1 MRKWRSELSFVLW
14 QHSPSRFWI
23 FSLSDEPK
31 YRIVLTTSTYP
42 THPRDGVP
50 RFIKDLANALGRHA
64 DVTVLA
70 PDAPGAPRDGC
81 EDGIEIRRFSYFWPR
96 NYQRLA
102 ISGNRGMRDN
112 LRASTL
118 AKLQVPLFLLAQAWK
133 LRGELRSNGV
143 HWINAHWLVPQGL
156 VAAFVAGRRKETKI
170 ALHVHAGDVYMLE
183 KLMLGRKIAR
193 YVVRRSDCI
202 FADGSHVRDA
212 LNRLVGWDTK
222 AVLQPMG
229 VHVDQF
235 APRIEMASETQTQS
249 TARSHD
255 EPFILFV
262 GRLAEKK
269 GTIYLVRALKILRE
283 QFVDLSLKIV
293 GSGPEES
300 ALRAEVDQLDLRDNV
315 QFLGPKDHPEI
326 VSLLHCC
333 EVAAVPSI
341 IDSRGE
347 TEGMPT
353 VVVESLAAGVPVV
366 GSRVNGIPDLLR
378 HNENGW
384 LCKEKDPKDLAAKLK
399 LALECDR
406 NQQRIRAI
414 TTARSHD
421 WAKVAENYLAVMKT
435 CDRRSPSQRP

>member
-1 MRKWRSELSFVLW
+1 MIRVSA
-14 QHSPSRFWI
+14 SPLHFWI
-23 FSLSDEPK
+23 CSLSDESK
-31 YRIVLTTSTYP
+31 HRIVLTASTYP
-42 THPRDGVP
+42 THPGDGVP

-96 NYQRLA
+96 SYQRLA
-102 ISGNRGMRDN
+102 ISGNKGMRDN
-112 LRASTL
+112 LKASVL
-118 AKLQVPLFLLAQAWK
+118 AKLQVPFFLLAQAWS

-235 APRIEMASETQTQS
+235 APRLDPALETQADS
-249 TARSHD
+249 TVRHD

-300 ALRAEVDQLDLRDNV
+300 ALRAEVEKLGLRDNV
-315 QFLGPKDHPEI
+315 DFLGPKDHPDI

-333 EVAAVPSI
+333 QVAAVPSI

-366 GSRVNGIPDLLR
+366 GSRVNGIPDVLR
-378 HNENGW
+378 DAENGW
-384 LCKEKDPKDLAAKLK
+384 LCEEKSPEDLADKLTIALSCNRAQQSK
-399 LALECDR
+399 RALE
-406 NQQRIRAI
+406 
-414 TTARSHD
+414 TARFHD
-421 WAKVAENYLAVMKT
+421 WSQVARNYTNRMNE
-435 CDRRSPSQRP
+435 CS